1 MKWAF
6 TTPVQF
12 VIGWRFHVGAWRA
25 LRNGRCAVGTTLGGC
40 MHIFV
45 GVKYHCFGLLPGI
58 CAGLLPGIC
67 AGHGLVL
74 VISDCSSIFPSFIF
88 T

>member
-25 LRNGRCAVGTTLGGC
+25 LRNGRCAVGTTLGTSCTSSWGSSTSI
-40 MHIFV
+40 MVFFLEFV
-45 GVKYHCFGLLPGI
+45 QVMDWGW
-58 CAGLLPGIC
+58 
-67 AGHGLVL
+67 
-74 VISDCSSIFPSFIF
+74 
-88 T
+88 